1 MKIIG
6 ITGGI
11 GSAKSRVLHLLQTQ
25 YQAYIVEADS
35 LAHKLMQKE
44 QPAYN
49 RICET
54 FGTDIVG
61 TDGELDRTIL
71 GKIVFGN
78 EKKLQQLNAI
88 VHPAVKQYIKEDIAY
103 HRKKE
108 DVKYYIIEA
117 ALLIEDGYKDICDEL
132 WYIYADKEI
141 RISRLLSGR
150 GGTSQKWISVMENQ
164 ADDDFYIQNCEH
176 IVNNNDDF
184 VKTANVVKELLFSS
198 I

>member
-11 GSAKSRVLHLLQTQ
+11 GSGKSRVLHLLQTQ

-150 GGTSQKWISVMENQ
+150 GGTRQKWISVMENQ
-164 ADDDFYIQNCEH
+164 ADDDFYIRNCEH

>member
-11 GSAKSRVLHLLQTQ
+11 GSGKSRVLHLLQTQ

-88 VHPAVKQYIKEDIAY
+88 VHPAVKQYIKEDIAF

-108 DVKYYIIEA
+108 DVK
-117 ALLIEDGYKDICDEL
+117 
-132 WYIYADKEI
+132 
-141 RISRLLSGR
+141 
-150 GGTSQKWISVMENQ
+150 N
-164 ADDDFYIQNCEH
+164 
-176 IVNNNDDF
+176 
-184 VKTANVVKELLFSS
+184 
-198 I
+198 

>member
-11 GSAKSRVLHLLQTQ
+11 GSGKSRVLHLLQTE

-49 RICET
+49 WICET

-150 GGTSQKWISVMENQ
+150 GGTRQKWISVMENQ

>member
-11 GSAKSRVLHLLQTQ
+11 GSGKSRVLHLLQTQ

-35 LAHKLMQKE
+35 LAHKLMQKD

-54 FGTDIVG
+54 YGTDIVG

-150 GGTSQKWISVMENQ
+150 GGTRQKWISVMENQ

>member
-11 GSAKSRVLHLLQTQ
+11 GSGKSRVLHLLQTQ

-35 LAHKLMQKE
+35 LAQKLMQKE

-88 VHPAVKQYIKEDIAY
+88 VHPAVKQYIKEDIAF

-150 GGTSQKWISVMENQ
+150 GGTRQKWISVMENQ

-184 VKTANVVKELLFSS
+184 VKTANVEKELLFSS

>member
-11 GSAKSRVLHLLQTQ
+11 GSGKSRVLHLLQTQ
-25 YQAYIVEADS
+25 YQAHIVEADS

-150 GGTSQKWISVMENQ
+150 GGTRQKWISVMENQ

>member
-11 GSAKSRVLHLLQTQ
+11 GSGKSRVLHLLQTQ

-88 VHPAVKQYIKEDIAY
+88 VHPAVKQYIKEDIAF

-150 GGTSQKWISVMENQ
+150 GGTRQKWISVMENQ

-184 VKTANVVKELLFSS
+184 VKTANVEKELLFSS

>member
-11 GSAKSRVLHLLQTQ
+11 GSGKSRVLHLLQTQ

-150 GGTSQKWISVMENQ
+150 GGTRQKWISVMENQ
-164 ADDDFYIQNCEH
+164 ADDDFYIHNCEH

>member
-11 GSAKSRVLHLLQTQ
+11 GSGKSQVLHLLQTQ

-35 LAHKLMQKE
+35 LAHKLMQKG

-78 EKKLQQLNAI
+78 EEKLQQLNAI

-103 HRKKE
+103 HREKE

-117 ALLIEDGYKDICDEL
+117 ALLIEDGYKEICDEL

-150 GGTSQKWISVMENQ
+150 GGTRQKWISVMENQ
-164 ADDDFYIQNCEH
+164 ADDDFYIRNCEH